1 MALSKRQKL
10 FVAEYLVDLNATQAA
25 IRAGYSEK
33 TAGVIASENLK
44 KPNIMAEIQK
54 EIERRATRVEITQD
68 RVLKELANVAFANG
82 TDFVRIDSGRVMIR
96 DTKEVSED
104 RRSAI
109 AGIKETRSGIE
120 VKTYD
125 KVRALEL
132 LGRHLGMFDGNQ
144 AKNDQS
150 AVESF
155 LQATRPDAQ
164 MMKELYDDGADD

>member
-1 MALSKRQKL
+1 M
-10 FVAEYLVDLNATQAA
+10 DLNATQAA

-44 KPNIMAEIQK
+44 KPNIQAEIQK
-54 EIERRATRVEITQD
+54 QMESRAERVEITQD
-68 RVLKELANVAFANG
+68 NVLKELANIAFANG
-82 TDFVRIDSGRVMIR
+82 TDFVRVETGFVVVQ
-96 DTKEVSED
+96 DTEKVPENK
-104 RRSAI
+104 RSAI
-109 AGIKETRSGIE
+109 AGIKRTKSGIE

-125 KVRALEL
+125 KVKALEL

-144 AKNDQS
+144 SKNDQT

-164 MMKELYDDGADD
+164 VMRELYDDEDE